1 MRKPQEIL
9 EVARRKWP
17 SALRAEARGE
27 DFFPLQI
34 PLGPLAR
41 TDDFSI
47 IREAIGSLTCDG
59 HGFLVE
65 WEEVKTRKWG
75 TQRWPRRVT
84 FGSISQLAD
93 ALHLTREL
101 HLFRN
106 ALMTARTE
114 CPELE
119 PWLRAKAHRIPEF
132 LDQWQGLLAVCAC
145 FKSNTKPQCY
155 PRQLPVTVGTKF
167 IEQNSGILR
176 ELLEVVLGDRINANG
191 ASFEE
196 RFHLL
201 SEPPQVRF
209 RFLDRGLRDLTQL
222 PFMDCAATA
231 EEFAR
236 LSWEIPR
243 VLIVENRVVFL
254 CLPDIPDTLAVLGN
268 GKAASL
274 LLSCDWMR
282 KSDVVYWG
290 DLDEAG
296 FGILSSLRAGLP
308 AIRSVLM
315 DIETWNQW
323 SEFAVPG
330 KRDPTVQHNNLS
342 VHEDQAL
349 KAIQKGPWM
358 LEQERIPPNDSTRMI
373 QEAFLPQ

>member
-1 MRKPQEIL
+1 
-9 EVARRKWP
+9 
-17 SALRAEARGE
+17 
-27 DFFPLQI
+27 
-34 PLGPLAR
+34 
-41 TDDFSI
+41 
-47 IREAIGSLTCDG
+47 
-59 HGFLVE
+59 
-65 WEEVKTRKWG
+65 
-75 TQRWPRRVT
+75 
-84 FGSISQLAD
+84 
-93 ALHLTREL
+93 
-101 HLFRN
+101 
-106 ALMTARTE
+106 
-114 CPELE
+114 
-119 PWLRAKAHRIPEF
+119 
-132 LDQWQGLLAVCAC
+132 
-145 FKSNTKPQCY
+145 
-155 PRQLPVTVGTKF
+155 LPVTVGTKF

-209 RFLDRGLRDLTQL
+209 RFLDRGLRDRTQL

-236 LSWEIPR
+236 LSWEVPR

-330 KRDPTVQHNNLS
+330 KRDPTAQHNNLS

-358 LEQERIPPNDSTRMI
+358 LEQEKIPPNDSARII
-373 QEAFLPQ
+373 QEAFLPR